1 MPLDEFSIALES
13 GVWTGWTEIE
23 ISRSIE
29 RMGAAARII
38 GTVRPDAPF
47 LNGTL
52 KPGAFGIARIGAR
65 SVLSGFVDAIH
76 QEFWPDQSRMSL
88 SLRDRTGDLVDCAAS
103 IDGPFEFSNANLE
116 QIVPKIAE
124 PFGIAVR
131 FLAPGG
137 APFSRLAIQPG
148 ETAYELIERAC
159 RMRAVLPLSDG
170 LGGLVITK
178 PGSSRAAG
186 SIVYGQNALE
196 GSASLD
202 HTQRFSLYAVKGQ
215 AEALDES
222 TAEETSG
229 PEGRA
234 TDPLV
239 TRYRPTLVMAE
250 NQGFD
255 LSLQGRAE
263 WEARF
268 ARARSS
274 RARYVV
280 QGWSTGGAGALW
292 QPNTLVEVDDP
303 LRGLRR
309 DMLIVAVTFSGGA
322 RGTTTTLD
330 LALPE
335 AFDLPA
341 LREDTQDADPWG
353 AT

>member
-1 MPLDEFSIALES
+1 MPPDEFSIALDS

-38 GTVRPDAPF
+38 GTQRPDALF
-47 LNGTL
+47 LNGNL
-52 KPGAFGIARIGAR
+52 KPGAFAIARIGAR
-65 SVLSGFVDAIH
+65 AVLSGFVDAIE
-76 QEFWPDQSRMSL
+76 QEFWEDRSRTSL

-116 QIVPKIAE
+116 QIIPRIAK

-131 FLAPGG
+131 FLVSSG

-148 ETAYELIERAC
+148 ETAYEFIERAC

-170 LGGLVITK
+170 LGGLIVTK
-178 PGSSRAAG
+178 PGGMRAAG
-186 SIVYGQNALE
+186 SIVYGRNALE

-222 TAEETSG
+222 TAAETSG

-234 TDPLV
+234 VDPLV
-239 TRYRPTLVMAE
+239 TRYRPILVIAE

-255 LSLQGRAE
+255 LTLQGRAE

-274 RARYVV
+274 RARYIV
-280 QGWSTGGAGALW
+280 QGWSAGNAGTIW
-292 QPNTLVEVDDP
+292 QPNTIVRVEDP
-303 LRGLRR
+303 ARGLKR
-309 DMLIVAVTFSGGA
+309 DMLIVAVTFSRSE
-322 RGTTTTLD
+322 RGTTTALD

-341 LREDTQDADPWG
+341 QREDPGNDTPWG
-353 AT
+353 MT